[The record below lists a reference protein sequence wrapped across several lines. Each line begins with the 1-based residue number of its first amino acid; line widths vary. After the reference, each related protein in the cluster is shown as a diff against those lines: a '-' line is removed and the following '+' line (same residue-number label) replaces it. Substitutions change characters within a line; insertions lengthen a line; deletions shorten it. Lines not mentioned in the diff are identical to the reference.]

1 MVARVR
7 GPVGGLR
14 CHRNRRKPI
23 DRVGFKDYRDG
34 KDQSHE
40 AGCHD
45 SPEKRS
51 PSSSSLPFEIRT
63 RPRGG
68 HVTRRVLLA
77 AEAVTLAHLARP
89 LAIGRALEAMDWQV
103 TLACDP
109 RFRGFLGDFHG
120 KYRELRSVQPE
131 VFLAALRRGTPLY
144 DVETLNRYVV
154 DDLRVIGEV
163 KPDLI
168 VGDFRLSLSVSA
180 RLARVP
186 YVALA
191 NAYWSPFYEPGK
203 WPVPELWLTK
213 LLPIAVAERVFRVAR
228 PAAFALHSRPLNRV
242 RKRHCLADLG
252 LSLRRVYT
260 DADFVAYADAPALFP
275 IATLPATHR
284 FIGPALWEPPV
295 SFPPWWSELRED
307 RPMVY
312 VTLGS
317 SGQASLLPAVA
328 ETLGALDLS
337 VVIATAGRARLPAP
351 PPNTRVAEFLPGTQV
366 ARRADIVVCNGGSLT
381 CYQALSA
388 GVPVIGIASNL
399 DQFLNM
405 QAVERIG
412 AGLSLRADRFRPAE
426 LLRVVRQVLDDAR
439 FRTSAK
445 RVADWCTEQPLAG
458 AVRDLLQGIV
468 RP

>member
-1 MVARVR
+1 MA
-7 GPVGGLR
+7 
-14 CHRNRRKPI
+14 
-23 DRVGFKDYRDG
+23 
-34 KDQSHE
+34 
-40 AGCHD
+40 
-45 SPEKRS
+45 KR
-51 PSSSSLPFEIRT
+51 L
-63 RPRGG
+63 
-68 HVTRRVLLA
+68 LLA

-89 LAIGRALEAMDWQV
+89 LAIGRVLGATDWSV

-109 RFRGFLGDFHG
+109 RFRGFLADFSG
-120 KYRELRSVQPE
+120 SYRELRSIEPE

-144 DVETLNRYVV
+144 SAATLERYVV
-154 DDLRVIGEV
+154 DDLRVIDEV

-180 RLARVP
+180 RLAGVP

-191 NAYWSPFYEPGK
+191 NAYWSPFYEPAK

-213 LLPIAVAERVFRVAR
+213 LLPIAVAERIFQVAR

-242 RKRHCLADLG
+242 RKRHGLADLG
-252 LSLRRVYT
+252 LSLPRVYT
-260 DADFVAYADAPALFP
+260 DADFVAYADAPGLFP
-275 IATLPATHR
+275 ISNLPATHR

-295 SFPPWWSELRED
+295 PFPRWWDELSED

-328 ETLGALDLS
+328 QTLGTLDAS
-337 VVIATAGRARLPAP
+337 VVIATAGRARLPAL
-351 PPNTRVAEFLPGTQV
+351 PPNAHVAEFMPGTQV
-366 ARRADIVVCNGGSLT
+366 ARRAGVVVCNGGSLT
-381 CYQALSA
+381 CYQAFSA
-388 GVPVIGIASNL
+388 GVPVIGIVSNL

-412 AGLSLRADRFRPAE
+412 AGLCLRADRFRPAE
-426 LLRVVRQVLDDAR
+426 LLRAVNRVLSDAG
-439 FRTSAK
+439 FRTRAE
-445 RVADWCTEQPLAG
+445 RVGDWCSEHELAG
-458 AVRDLLQGIV
+458 AVRNQLQSIV

>member
-1 MVARVR
+1 MP
-7 GPVGGLR
+7 G
-14 CHRNRRKPI
+14 CRRKPV
-23 DRVGFKDYRDG
+23 DRMEFKDPRDG
-34 KDQSHE
+34 KDRSHE
-40 AGCHD
+40 AGHHHG
-45 SPEKRS
+45 PEKEDRT
-51 PSSSSLPFEIRT
+51 SSSGNFEVRT
-63 RPRGG
+63 GPKGG
-68 HVTRRVLLA
+68 HMARRVLLV

-89 LAIGRALEAMDWQV
+89 LTLGRVLEAMGWSV
-103 TLACDP
+103 ALACDP

-120 KYRELRSVQPE
+120 TYQELRSVEPE

-191 NAYWSPFYEPGK
+191 NAYWSPFYEPRK

-213 LLPIAVAERVFRVAR
+213 LLPIAAAEWVFRAAR

-242 RKRHCLADLG
+242 RRRHGLADLG

-260 DADFVAYADAPALFP
+260 DADFVAYADAPELFP
-275 IATLPATHR
+275 IASLPATHR
-284 FIGPALWEPPV
+284 FIGPVLWEPPL
-295 SFPPWWSELRED
+295 SLPLWWDELRAD

-317 SGQASLLPAVA
+317 SGQASLLPGVA
-328 ETLGALDLS
+328 QTLGDLDAS
-337 VVIATAGRARLPAP
+337 VVIATAGRARLPAL
-351 PPNTRVAEFLPGTQV
+351 PPNARVDEFLSGTQM
-366 ARRADIVVCNGGSLT
+366 ARRASVVICNGGSLT

-412 AGLSLRADRFRPAE
+412 AGLSLRSDRFRPAE
-426 LLRVVRQVLDDAR
+426 LLRAVRQVLADAR

-445 RVADWCTEQPLAG
+445 RVAHWCAEHSLAG
-458 AVRDLLQGIV
+458 AVRDLLQGTV
-468 RP
+468 WP